1 MSHPLLETDAAVVRV
16 DRELARLD
24 EAQVADAGRREAA
37 SASYWAAMGRHAEAA
52 ETAMLAGREPPPAP
66 LPPLVSGDPGVF
78 LTRRKA
84 LQARRSDVIAE
95 RAPLLLAALL
105 AREAELLDGARQAAA
120 VIDRLAVEAHG
131 LAAAVR
137 VVRVATGDPSPVYQ
151 RGITAA
157 VLLGMIEA
165 GARPTAP
172 GGAVTENALARMT
185 VS

>member
-16 DRELARLD
+16 DRELAKLD
-24 EAQVADAGRREAA
+24 EAQTADSHRRDQA
-37 SASYWAAMGRHAEAA
+37 STSYWSAMTRHAEAA

-78 LTRRKA
+78 ITRRRA

-120 VIDRLAVEAHG
+120 VIDRLAVEAHA

-137 VVRVATGDPSPVYQ
+137 VVRLATGDPSPVFQ

-157 VLLGMIEA
+157 TLLAMIEQ

-172 GGAVTENALARMT
+172 GRAATELPLSRMT

>member
-1 MSHPLLETDAAVVRV
+1 MSHPLLEQDPAVVRV

-24 EAQVADAGRREAA
+24 EAQTADSHRRDQA
-37 SASYWAAMGRHAEAA
+37 STSYWSAMGKHAEAA
-52 ETAMLAGREPPPAP
+52 ETAMLAGREPPAAP

-78 LTRRKA
+78 LTRRRA

-105 AREAELLDGARQAAA
+105 ARESELLDGARQAAA

-137 VVRVATGDPSPVYQ
+137 VVRLATGDPSPVYQ

-172 GGAVTENALARMT
+172 GGAVTENPLARLV